1 MYTTREIVT
10 TFFEDV
16 PKDSKGQQTK
26 SKFKCSCGTTR
37 TQDLKKGLTNL
48 ISHIKNDHKDWEE
61 VMNGKNKVGPQSL
74 FVNRKGSMIFNWLEW
89 VITDNHSF
97 SFVEKPLTKKH
108 TKLEPISVDTL
119 MKYIN
124 LVTQVVEKGKWHR
137 VGDGSP
143 NLIKALPNIGGEPRL
158 EITE

>member
-61 VMNGKNKVGPQSL
+61 VMNGKKKVGPIFICQS
-74 FVNRKGSMIFNWLEW
+74 
-89 VITDNHSF
+89 
-97 SFVEKPLTKKH
+97 
-108 TKLEPISVDTL
+108 
-119 MKYIN
+119 
-124 LVTQVVEKGKWHR
+124 
-137 VGDGSP
+137 
-143 NLIKALPNIGGEPRL
+143 
-158 EITE
+158 